1 MATALRTR
9 AAAVR
14 TRVTPARLLALAA
27 LAMVVSVAVR
37 VRGTL
42 TSPDGLQL
50 VDLRVYTY
58 GAAELF
64 SGDLY
69 SFTYSEITPDFPL
82 PFTYP
87 PFAAL
92 LLYPLH
98 WVGSFAVL
106 GVGWQLATMAATW
119 GVLRLSLV
127 LLLGD
132 RARHGV
138 WVAAAMA
145 WTAGGIWLE
154 PVRTTLDFGQVN
166 VFLVLG
172 VLAAAVARRDWVSG
186 ALVGAL
192 AAVKLTPAI
201 TGLYLLAMG
210 RYRAAALSAVSFV
223 VILGGCLLVVPGA
236 TREYFGGVGLD
247 ADRVG
252 PVGSAINQ
260 SLRGALSRLV
270 GFDVGTGPVWL
281 GAIAVAAGLSVWAW
295 RRLDADD
302 ALGTLVVVQL
312 LGLLASPISWSHHW
326 VWLLPTL
333 IWLVH
338 GPLRASWPAR
348 ALAGGTVVVLAVD
361 VITDLLERQ
370 PTIWEIPRPWPE
382 AVAGTVYPVLAL
394 ALLAVVI
401 TGSRRLSP
409 APAPR

>member
-1 MATALRTR
+1 MTTARTR
-9 AAAVR
+9 AAALR
-14 TRVTPARLLALAA
+14 SGATPARLRVAAAVAL
-27 LAMVVSVAVR
+27 VVSVLAR
-37 VRGTL
+37 VQDTF
-42 TSPDGLQL
+42 TSETGLQL

-64 SGDLY
+64 SGELY
-69 SFTYSEITPDFPL
+69 SFTYSELTPGFPL

-119 GVLRLSLV
+119 GVVRLSLV
-127 LLLGD
+127 LLLGP

-138 WVAAAMA
+138 WAAAAMG

-223 VILGGCLLVVPGA
+223 VILGGCLLVLPGA
-236 TREYFGGVGLD
+236 TRAYFGGVGLD

-270 GFDVGTGPVWL
+270 GFDVGLGPVWL
-281 GAIAVAAGLSVWAW
+281 TAVAVAAGLCVWAW
-295 RRLDADD
+295 RRLGPDD

-333 IWLVH
+333 VWLVH

-370 PTIWEIPRPWPE
+370 PTIWEFPRPWPE

-394 ALLAVVI
+394 ALLALVI

-409 APAPR
+409 APALR

>member
-138 WVAAAMA
+138 WAAAAMA

-295 RRLDADD
+295 HRLGADD

-338 GPLRASWPAR
+338 GPLRACWPAR